1 MGGWNGAAPEPQAI
15 LDKRR
20 SYAAALKAGVT
31 LCAGGDTGVFP
42 HGDNAR
48 EIELMAAWGLSPV
61 DALLVATEGNA
72 RILGMEQ
79 SIGTI
84 APGKVADLVAVA
96 GDPTADIAA
105 LRAVRLV
112 MQQGKIVTGPAR

>member
-1 MGGWNGAAPEPQAI
+1 MGGGTARARARGDPRQ
-15 LDKRR
+15 KG

-48 EIELMAAWGLSPV
+48 EIELMAAWGLAPGRCAAGR
-61 DALLVATEGNA
+61 DRGQCPDTRN
-72 RILGMEQ
+72 
-79 SIGTI
+79 GTI
-84 APGKVADLVAVA
+84 ESARSRPA
-96 GDPTADIAA
+96 GSPIWSRSRAIPTADIAA

-112 MQQGKIVTGPAR
+112 MQDGMIVRAP